1 MAFPAL
7 NTVYSLRDE
16 LKSIVQQ
23 SLAAVELPLPPDLVA
38 EHQVRIARLARRLM
52 NSESDVEDITQEVF
66 VVFIEKSAH
75 FRAQSSISTWLTSI
89 TLNICRSRLRRQSVL
104 KQLLPKKLR
113 LILRHQPHSPAADWS
128 ALQSETHQAIHLAIE
143 QLPVRDREVI
153 VLHFLEEMPIDE
165 VASVLECTTN
175 TASVRLHR
183 AKQRLKSLLTSLP
196 EFESRGG

>member
-1 MAFPAL
+1 
-7 NTVYSLRDE
+7 
-16 LKSIVQQ
+16 
-23 SLAAVELPLPPDLVA
+23 
-38 EHQVRIARLARRLM
+38 
-52 NSESDVEDITQEVF
+52 
-66 VVFIEKSAH
+66 
-75 FRAQSSISTWLTSI
+75 
-89 TLNICRSRLRRQSVL
+89 
-104 KQLLPKKLR
+104 
-113 LILRHQPHSPAADWS
+113 LILRHQPHSPAADGS

-175 TASVRLHR
+175 TATVRLHR